1 MRILQIIT
9 KSELGG
15 AQSVLTT
22 LVNSLVQ
29 NHEVIVVGG
38 EGNGKMW
45 EVISDKA
52 IKINCPYLKRSISII
67 NDIKA
72 TFFLHK
78 IYHQYNPD
86 IIHLHSS
93 KAGILGRLASP
104 KCKIVYTVHGFDSIR
119 IAFRRMLPIEKIMQT
134 RCQAIVGVSQYDVDN
149 LRNEGIT
156 HGLSL
161 IYNGVERPKA
171 INKKDIVFSTEVNS
185 YTKKILCIAR
195 LTQPKRP
202 DIFMETASML
212 PNYAFIWIG
221 NQFDVNE
228 HPNNVFFM
236 GNIPQASR
244 YCQEIDAFMLAS
256 DYEGL
261 PMFILEAMSYGKP
274 IFASKVGGT
283 SEIVM
288 EGCNGY
294 TLKNKADLFVE
305 KIKYVLDDPKIYN
318 DFSQHSLMLYN
329 QKFTAQKMIG
339 NYYNLYR
346 TIYEKRP
353 F

>member
-93 KAGILGRLASP
+93 KAGILGRLAFP

-161 IYNGVERPKA
+161 IYNGVERPKT

-221 NQFDVNE
+221 NQLDVNE
-228 HPNNVFFM
+228 HPNNVFLW
-236 GNIPQASR
+236 A
-244 YCQEIDAFMLAS
+244 
-256 DYEGL
+256 
-261 PMFILEAMSYGKP
+261 
-274 IFASKVGGT
+274 IFLKQVD
-283 SEIVM
+283 IV
-288 EGCNGY
+288 
-294 TLKNKADLFVE
+294 KK
-305 KIKYVLDDPKIYN
+305 
-318 DFSQHSLMLYN
+318 
-329 QKFTAQKMIG
+329 
-339 NYYNLYR
+339 
-346 TIYEKRP
+346 
-353 F
+353 

>member
-1 MRILQIIT
+1 
-9 KSELGG
+9 
-15 AQSVLTT
+15 
-22 LVNSLVQ
+22 
-29 NHEVIVVGG
+29 
-38 EGNGKMW
+38 
-45 EVISDKA
+45 
-52 IKINCPYLKRSISII
+52 
-67 NDIKA
+67 
-72 TFFLHK
+72 
-78 IYHQYNPD
+78 
-86 IIHLHSS
+86 
-93 KAGILGRLASP
+93 
-104 KCKIVYTVHGFDSIR
+104 
-119 IAFRRMLPIEKIMQT
+119 
-134 RCQAIVGVSQYDVDN
+134 
-149 LRNEGIT
+149 
-156 HGLSL
+156 
-161 IYNGVERPKA
+161 
-171 INKKDIVFSTEVNS
+171 
-185 YTKKILCIAR
+185 
-195 LTQPKRP
+195 
-202 DIFMETASML
+202 
-212 PNYAFIWIG
+212 
-221 NQFDVNE
+221 
-228 HPNNVFFM
+228 M

-261 PMFILEAMSYGKP
+261 PMVILEAMSYGKP

-288 EGCNGY
+288 EGYNGY